1 MLQTINV
8 LELQLTCSEFVFTCY
23 LTTIQNLVAPS
34 WGLLVAQSVWNP
46 PAMQEMSVMQKTWV

>member
-34 WGLLVAQSVWNP
+34 WGLRVAQSLRNP
-46 PAMQEMSVMQKTWV
+46 PAMQEMSVI